1 MSLGFGVLAMM
12 LGNEQNNKMAIQS
25 GLAAALNTVIV
36 AEEITSESI
45 FSKAFMGEVSC
56 LVLSAREETMVVQF
70 SNL

>member
-36 AEEITSESI
+36 AEEIT
-45 FSKAFMGEVSC
+45 
-56 LVLSAREETMVVQF
+56 
-70 SNL
+70 